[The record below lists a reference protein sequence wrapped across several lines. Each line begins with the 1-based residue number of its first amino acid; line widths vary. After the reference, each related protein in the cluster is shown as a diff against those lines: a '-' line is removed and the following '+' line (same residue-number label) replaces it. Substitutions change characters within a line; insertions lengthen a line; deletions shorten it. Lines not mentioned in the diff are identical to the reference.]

1 MASIYELTG
10 EFLTLYNL
18 MEEGEIPEDVLAGAL
33 ETTREELAIKVEG
46 YCKWLKNLEADAEG
60 LKKEEDRLAARRKTI
75 ENTIMNAKKAMTD
88 ALSVALKDEKDKDKK
103 MKAGTFTVA
112 LQKNPPRVVLD
123 DPYVEN
129 FPGQFIKVKEPE
141 LDKKAI
147 LDALKAA
154 SKEDATPEAKALGKE
169 LEGLAHVEQ
178 DEGIR
183 IR

>member
-10 EFLTLYNL
+10 DFLTLYNL

-60 LKKEEDRLAARRKTI
+60 LKKEEDRLSARRKTI
-75 ENTIMNAKKAMTD
+75 ENTIKNAKKAMTD
-88 ALSVALKDEKDKDKK
+88 ALSVALKDEKDKKV
-103 MKAGTFTVA
+103 KAGTFTVA

-129 FPGQFIKVKEPE
+129 FPDKFIKVKEPE

>member
-10 EFLTLYNL
+10 DFLTLYNL

-60 LKKEEDRLAARRKTI
+60 LKKEEDRLSARRKTI
-75 ENTIMNAKKAMTD
+75 ENTIKNAKKAMTD
-88 ALSVALKDEKDKDKK
+88 ALSVALKDEKDKKV
-103 MKAGTFTVA
+103 KAGTFTVA

-129 FPGQFIKVKEPE
+129 YPSEFLKFKEPE
-141 LDKKAI
+141 IDRKTI

-154 SKEDATPEAKALGKE
+154 GKEDATPEAKELAKL

>member
-10 EFLTLYNL
+10 DFLTLYNL
-18 MEEGEIPEDVLAGAL
+18 IEEGEIPAETLAGAL

-60 LKKEEDRLAARRKTI
+60 LKKEEERLAARRKTI
-75 ENTIMNAKKAMTD
+75 ENTIKNAKDAMTT
-88 ALSVALKDEKDKDKK
+88 ALRVALKDEKDKKV
-103 MKAGTFTVA
+103 KAGTFTVA
-112 LQKNPPRVVLD
+112 IQKNPPKVVLD

-129 FPGQFIKVKEPE
+129 YPAEFLKIKEPE
-141 LDKKAI
+141 LDRKAI
-147 LDALKAA
+147 LEALKAA
-154 SKEDATPEAKALGKE
+154 GKEDATEEAKALGKE
-169 LEGLAHVEQ
+169 LEGLAHIEQ